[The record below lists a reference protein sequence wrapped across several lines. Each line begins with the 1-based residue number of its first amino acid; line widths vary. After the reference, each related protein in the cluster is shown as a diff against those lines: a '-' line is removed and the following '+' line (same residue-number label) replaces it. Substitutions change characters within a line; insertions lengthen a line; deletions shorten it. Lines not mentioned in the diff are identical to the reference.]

1 MTNNNRIYAATVV
14 IDTSGSE
21 GSADAMISKISEII
35 AGLGGEVKKVE
46 NLGLRD
52 LVRPQDRNLSRAA
65 YIKIDFESGPEG
77 PARVKEKLRLDKNID
92 RILIERS

>member
-1 MTNNNRIYAATVV
+1 MTNNNRIYAATLVL
-14 IDTSGSE
+14 DTSESE

-77 PARVKEKLRLDKNID
+77 PAMVKEKLRLDKNID